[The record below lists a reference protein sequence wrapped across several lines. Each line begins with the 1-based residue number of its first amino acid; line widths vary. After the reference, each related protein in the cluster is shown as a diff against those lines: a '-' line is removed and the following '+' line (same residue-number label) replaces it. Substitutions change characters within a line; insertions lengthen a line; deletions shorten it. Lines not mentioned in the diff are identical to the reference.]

1 MSAEKNREPVS
12 AAGGGSKGPG
22 DALAMVARQPVYDAG
37 MAVVAYELLYREA
50 ASALKAMVTDTR
62 RTTLRVIANAAL
74 EIGLDKLAGGVP
86 VHIQFPRELLSDGEQ
101 LLPVQPDRVVIQ
113 VLDDLPATPEV
124 IEALRSLRKR
134 GHKIAVGDFSSRQSD
149 RALLEVADIVKV
161 ALSREQDE
169 DLARTV
175 KELKDRGLKLIAEEV
190 ETVEQFERCM
200 QLGFDGFQGSF
211 LQHPETFRAVRVP
224 SSKLGVLRLLTELS
238 KDDSSIEEVEQLVS
252 QDMSISYRVLRCIN
266 SSFYN
271 LPRKVD
277 SIRQAIVILGM
288 DPLRQLCSLVAL
300 QGFDDRPPNLIVV
313 AMARARM
320 CEQLGRLIGTP
331 DSGPFFITGLFSMLN
346 VLTGVPIKQLV
357 EELPLAPAIVNALTT
372 EEGEYGAA
380 LHCVR
385 AYERG
390 RWKEVNFCGL
400 PQNVIRAA
408 YVDAVF
414 WAEQTRALIQK

>member
-1 MSAEKNREPVS
+1 MKSDQGDHP
-12 AAGGGSKGPG
+12 AGKPGTDTKGAS
-22 DALAMVARQPVYDAG
+22 DALAMVARQPVYDAA
-37 MAVVAYELLYREA
+37 MAVVAYELLYRES
-50 ASALKAMVTDTR
+50 ASALKAMVTDAR

-74 EIGLDKLAGGVP
+74 EIGLDRLAGGLP
-86 VHIQFPRELLSDGEQ
+86 VHITFPRELLMSGEQ
-101 LLPVQPDRVVIQ
+101 LLPVQPGRVVIQ
-113 VLDDLPATPEV
+113 VLDDMPATPDV
-124 IEALRSLRKR
+124 IESLRSLRAH
-134 GHKIAVGDFSSRQSD
+134 GHPIAVSDFSSRESGH
-149 RALLEVADIVKV
+149 ALLGMADIVKI
-161 ALSREQDE
+161 ALSREQGD

-175 KELKDRGLKLIAEEV
+175 KELKGRGLKLIAEEV
-190 ETVEQFERCM
+190 ETIEQFERCM
-200 QLGFDGFQGSF
+200 ELGFDAFQGGF

-224 SSKLGVLRLLTELS
+224 SSKIGVLRLLTELS
-238 KDDSSIEEVEQLVS
+238 KPESSIDEIEQLVS
-252 QDMSISYRVLRCIN
+252 QDMSMSYRVLRCIN

-271 LPRKVD
+271 LPRQVE

-320 CEQLGRLIGTP
+320 CEQLGRIIGAADT
-331 DSGPFFITGLFSMLN
+331 GPYFISGLFSMLN

-357 EELPLAPAIVNALTT
+357 DELPLAPAIVNALVA
-372 EEGEYGAA
+372 EEGELGAA

-390 RWKEVNFCGL
+390 RWKEVSFCGL
-400 PQNVIRAA
+400 PQSVIRAA

-414 WAEQTRALIQK
+414 WAEETRALIRK

>member
-1 MSAEKNREPVS
+1 MSSDNAKNAS
-12 AAGGGSKGPG
+12 
-22 DALAMVARQPVYDAG
+22 DALAMVARQPVYDPG
-37 MAVVAYELLYREA
+37 MAVSAYELLYRES
-50 ASALKAMVTDTR
+50 ASALTAMVTDAR
-62 RTTLRVIANAAL
+62 RATLRVIANAAL
-74 EIGLDKLAGGVP
+74 EIGLDRLAGGLP
-86 VHIQFPRELLSDGEQ
+86 VHIHFPRELLGTGEQ
-101 LLPVQPDRVVIQ
+101 LLPVDPHRVVIQ
-113 VLDDLPATPEV
+113 VLDDMRPTPDV
-124 IEALRSLRKR
+124 LEALRALRAR
-134 GHKIAVGDFSSRQSD
+134 GHGIAIGDFSSRDSD
-149 RALLEVADIVKV
+149 RSLLAVADIVKI
-161 ALSREQDE
+161 ALSREQGD

-175 KELKDRGLKLIAEEV
+175 KELRARGLKLIAEEV
-190 ETVEQFERCM
+190 ETLEQFELCM
-200 QLGFDGFQGSF
+200 ELGFDGFQGGF

-224 SSKLGVLRLLTELS
+224 SSKIGVLRLLTELS
-238 KDDSSIEEVEQLVS
+238 KSDASIDEVEQLVS
-252 QDMSISYRVLRCIN
+252 QDMSMSYRVLRCIN

-300 QGFDDRPPNLIVV
+300 QGFDDRPPNLLVV

-320 CEQLGRLIGTP
+320 CEQLGRLIGTA

-346 VLTGVPIKQLV
+346 VLTGVPIQQLV
-357 EELPLAPAIVNALTT
+357 DDLPLAPAIVKALVA
-372 EEGEYGAA
+372 EEGELGSA

-390 RWKEVNFCGL
+390 RWREVDFCGL

-414 WAEQTRALIQK
+414 WAEETRALIKN

>member
-1 MSAEKNREPVS
+1 MSSDKGRDPSARAGDEGKNAE
-12 AAGGGSKGPG
+12 
-22 DALAMVARQPVYDAG
+22 DALAMVARQPVYDPG
-37 MAVVAYELLYREA
+37 MAVSAYELLYRESS
-50 ASALKAMVTDTR
+50 SALKSMLTDSR

-74 EIGLDKLAGGVP
+74 EIGLDRLAGGLP
-86 VHIQFPRELLSDGEQ
+86 VHITFPWELLSDSEQ

-113 VLDDLPATPEV
+113 VYDDIPATPAVLESLR
-124 IEALRSLRKR
+124 ALRAR
-134 GHKIAVGDFSSRQSD
+134 GHGIAVGDFSSRAGD
-149 RALLEVADIVKV
+149 RGLLEVADIVKV
-161 ALSREQDE
+161 ALSRELDA
-169 DLARTV
+169 DLANTV
-175 KELKDRGLKLIAEEV
+175 QVLKARGLKLIAEDV
-190 ETVEQFERCM
+190 ETIEQFERCM
-200 QLGFDGFQGSF
+200 ELGFDGFQGGF

-224 SSKLGVLRLLTELS
+224 SSKIGVLRLLTELS
-238 KDDSSIEEVEQLVS
+238 RPEASIDEVEQLVS
-252 QDMSISYRVLRCIN
+252 QDMSMSYRVLRCIN

-271 LPRKVD
+271 LSRKVD
-277 SIRQAIVILGM
+277 SIRQAIIILGL

-300 QGFDDRPPNLIVV
+300 QGFDDRPPNLLVV

-320 CEQLGRLIGTP
+320 CEQLGKLIGTP

-357 EELPLAPAIVNALTT
+357 DDLPLAPAVVSALLA
-372 EEGEYGAA
+372 EEGELGQA

-390 RWKEVNFCGL
+390 RWREVNFCGL

-414 WAEQTRALIQK
+414 WAEETRALIKK